1 MTKKSVNLLR
11 AEKTL
16 AIAEHKVAKAEERVR
31 QAIQAERDESEAR
44 QIYSLDFDNVQS
56 SSPYWPSEAERAYI
70 EGKTHLS
77 WVILF
82 CLEEAIQKDEE

>member
-11 AEKTL
+11 AEKAL
-16 AIAEHKVAKAEERVR
+16 ATAEYKVAKAEERVR
-31 QAIQAERDESEAR
+31 LAILAEKDNREAM

-56 SSPYWPSEAERAYI
+56 SSPYWLSEAERAYI